1 MPKGT
6 MRVFSEE
13 VVGQI
18 GRLAEAVRDGEVV
31 PLIGAGFSI
40 PSGLPSWG
48 DLIDRLLKLWQE
60 NEDAETKKLTADTYA
75 SLIKET
81 FEGNLVP
88 VSYIRQRISEKLQR
102 SRRFRQYGA
111 DLDIETKRTFWDLL
125 YQALYSTEKKTYLM
139 LEQNDMHRHLMAL
152 FVKEHG
158 LKTIWT
164 SNYDDLLEQAARQIL
179 GKDAKDQD
187 KVEWVDTSKRM
198 ASNKVQVAHL
208 HGYLPLEREASEA
221 IVPPPDPD
229 TSVLILSEADYHIV
243 ATSLLDWTNNQ
254 LMQLFDEH
262 RVLIMGMSLADWNVR
277 RVLIASANRN
287 NEQARSMGKP
297 QISKQQ
303 HFAVLPTDSLKRVA
317 FPTISDEMF
326 DKCIKK
332 ANQSRREF
340 WKQYGVEIVELENTK
355 MIGPFLMRLRYQ
367 TYGTRAG
374 ALYTK
379 AAELGHA
386 AVDPWNPGQQQRG
399 NEFLANALAVL
410 LDDMGIH
417 KKEVAELGVFL
428 LRPGTHD
435 LELVFRTGEAKTTE
449 EDSIRFSAN
458 PDFPQGVAGRVFV
471 TGDVLKVTREDPL
484 HDCNV
489 PPEARRPSGNYEG
502 IVAAPIIDWEQ
513 EQDNIP
519 LGVIYLTTKSI
530 TGRVFT
536 LPVKDPTSNA
546 QTLGDLYQNLSKIGG
561 GLIKKLKTR
570 EKADVED

>member
-198 ASNKVQVAHL
+198 ASNKV
-208 HGYLPLEREASEA
+208 
-221 IVPPPDPD
+221 
-229 TSVLILSEADYHIV
+229 
-243 ATSLLDWTNNQ
+243 
-254 LMQLFDEH
+254 
-262 RVLIMGMSLADWNVR
+262 
-277 RVLIASANRN
+277 
-287 NEQARSMGKP
+287 
-297 QISKQQ
+297 
-303 HFAVLPTDSLKRVA
+303 
-317 FPTISDEMF
+317 
-326 DKCIKK
+326 
-332 ANQSRREF
+332 
-340 WKQYGVEIVELENTK
+340 
-355 MIGPFLMRLRYQ
+355 
-367 TYGTRAG
+367 
-374 ALYTK
+374 
-379 AAELGHA
+379 
-386 AVDPWNPGQQQRG
+386 
-399 NEFLANALAVL
+399 
-410 LDDMGIH
+410 
-417 KKEVAELGVFL
+417 
-428 LRPGTHD
+428 
-435 LELVFRTGEAKTTE
+435 
-449 EDSIRFSAN
+449 
-458 PDFPQGVAGRVFV
+458 
-471 TGDVLKVTREDPL
+471 
-484 HDCNV
+484 
-489 PPEARRPSGNYEG
+489 
-502 IVAAPIIDWEQ
+502 
-513 EQDNIP
+513 
-519 LGVIYLTTKSI
+519 
-530 TGRVFT
+530 
-536 LPVKDPTSNA
+536 
-546 QTLGDLYQNLSKIGG
+546 
-561 GLIKKLKTR
+561 
-570 EKADVED
+570 